1 METLRLKTRPP
12 VEDDIENWDDDDF
25 LIDGD
30 DFTIQSHSTNANAH
44 PHRRDSH
51 SSFRSDFESIH
62 GEEEKQVHLPGDDE
76 KSTLDALA
84 AAERAGIPLPK
95 NVPPSALM
103 GGTIKRLGGRKIRRI
118 IQEDWVD
125 DLEFPSDAG
134 QLQIKKR
141 DSSQFPE
148 AIRQVSGSFQLPPQP
163 ARRTSGSFS
172 GRLEPVRKTSG
183 SYGRPETIRKT
194 SNTFPGRALPQ
205 QKLTVK
211 PMDVQV
217 RKASRPSLT
226 STGLIDLERF
236 KDVDDD
242 DFFGDGTETIKVKK
256 RRNTLKPITFIT
268 PATPLKV
275 TPDEDDF
282 EHDFELPMDGTL
294 RLSNRRETPKLPTLN
309 TSDDFEWGEGSLGTR
324 FGGTRR
330 DAFSTSSVS
339 AFSPSI
345 ASSTVAES
353 EDEFDG
359 IILPPGPLNWEER
372 LHRRQQSRSP
382 ERIPEEP
389 VIVERVQKKD
399 REEQE
404 DFFSG
409 LDIGDGEVFDSKKL
423 TLHRNI
429 KVKDTRGDSPNR
441 PKTSVA
447 LKFTNKPV
455 TVSRL
460 PRPMGSMG
468 SLVSHERTQTQSSLE
483 PVSET
488 GEAVTRSS
496 SRRSLTR
503 SGHNSQAS
511 ISSVMSSGA
520 SQPPPSTTTTRR
532 NMAQKTAT
540 TAQKAEA
547 TTTNAQLLR
556 MKRSVPGLRPQNQAR
571 PTTTRNYERPP
582 SRTEATR
589 AQNSVRPKT
598 PVERV
603 RNMESTGA
611 TTRKGSV
618 PSVTPF
624 LPAGAS
630 ASQSYNVNATRN
642 TRTFRHQSE
651 GGIDYRPTSRGTY
664 SRASNKRSP
673 SPRKHRSVDFMA
685 AEGNWKQLNKPF
697 RVRNFGDGHELD
709 GFDDLPTS
717 TQAEAK
723 YLRQPVN
730 SGPKAQARS
739 KLYQNITPNDRNNVT
754 PSPPVTT
761 SRSPARF
768 NDSNVP
774 SFARDTAASRRAR
787 ESCLAQRNVSGQLA
801 PLTAQRVAQLST
813 NRGNLHQSSTPSAPP
828 QATMKSSRK
837 LRKTPQQKPHLISN
851 LNPPK
856 DSKIVK
862 GMCYNPETFRWEGND
877 NVLRAF
883 EAPASSPS
891 TASIKVQQHA
901 APQRES
907 ATPRPALITN
917 IGTTK
922 GVQVVKGMVFDPQN
936 MCWLKLGPQNDK
948 SAAERGRSK
957 NGGSTISEAMD
968 DDEDDP
974 FKDIPDLED
983 HTITS
988 TDGGGGRI
996 SDVKDDWLVGE
1007 EFDVGPEFVRRQRE
1021 EEERWRKKCQAWTT
1035 GRSSQRGEAWK
1046 WAIRDIV
1053 NGTVEN

>member
-1 METLRLKTRPP
+1 MMETLRLKTRPP

-25 LIDGD
+25 LIEGD
-30 DFTIQSHSTNANAH
+30 DFTIHSHSTAANAH

-62 GEEEKQVHLPGDDE
+62 GEEERQVHLPGDDE

-95 NVPPSALM
+95 NVSPSALM
-103 GGTIKRLGGRKIRRI
+103 GGTIKRLGGRKIRKI

-148 AIRQVSGSFQLPPQP
+148 AIRQVSGSFQPHTQPP
-163 ARRTSGSFS
+163 RRTSGSFS
-172 GRLEPVRKTSG
+172 GRLEPVRKISG
-183 SYGRPETIRKT
+183 SFGRPEAMRKA
-194 SNTFPGRALPQ
+194 SNTFPSRALPP

-211 PMDVQV
+211 PMDVVQV
-217 RKASRPSLT
+217 RKVSRPSLT
-226 STGLIDLERF
+226 STGLIDIERF
-236 KDVDDD
+236 RDKDDD
-242 DFFGDGTETIKVKK
+242 NDFFGDGTETIKVKK
-256 RRNTLKPITFIT
+256 RRNTIKPITFLT

-330 DAFSTSSVS
+330 DHAFSTSSVS

-372 LHRRQQSRSP
+372 LHRRRQSRSS
-382 ERIPEEP
+382 ERIREEP

-404 DFFSG
+404 DFLSG

-441 PKTSVA
+441 PKASVA

-455 TVSRL
+455 AASRL

-488 GEAVTRSS
+488 GEADTRSS

-503 SGHNSQAS
+503 SGHHSQAS

-520 SQPPPSTTTTRR
+520 SQPAPSTTTTRR
-532 NMAQKTAT
+532 NMAQKTTAT
-540 TAQKAEA
+540 SQKAEP

-556 MKRSVPGLRPQNQAR
+556 MKRSMPGLRPQSQTR
-571 PTTTRNYERPP
+571 STTTRNYERPP

-589 AQNSVRPKT
+589 AQSSVRPKT

-603 RNMESTGA
+603 RNMESTV
-611 TTRKGSV
+611 TTGRKGSV
-618 PSVTPF
+618 PSVAPF

-630 ASQSYNVNATRN
+630 ASQSYNVNSTRN
-642 TRTFRHQSE
+642 TRNLRRHDSE
-651 GGIDYRPTSRGTY
+651 GGIDYRPTSRGTC
-664 SRASNKRSP
+664 SWASNKRSP
-673 SPRKHRSVDFMA
+673 SPRKHRSVDFLA

-730 SGPKAQARS
+730 TGPKAQARNR
-739 KLYQNITPNDRNNVT
+739 LYQNIAPNDRNNVT
-754 PSPPVTT
+754 PSPPVT

-801 PLTAQRVAQLST
+801 PLTAQRVAQLSN
-813 NRGNLHQSSTPSAPP
+813 NRGNLHQPTPSVPP

-837 LRKTPQQKPHLISN
+837 LRKIPQQKPHLISN

-883 EAPASSPS
+883 EAPVSSPS
-891 TASIKVQQHA
+891 TASVKLQHA
-901 APQRES
+901 VRERES

-948 SAAERGRSK
+948 AAERGRSK
-957 NGGSTISEAMD
+957 NGSVSEAMD
-968 DDEDDP
+968 DEDDV

-988 TDGGGGRI
+988 TDGGSGRT

-1021 EEERWRKKCQAWTT
+1021 EEERWRKKCQAWAT
-1035 GRSSQRGEAWK
+1035 GRSQRGEAWK

-1053 NGTVEN
+1053 KGTVEN